1 MAKNMIILN
10 DIYSFEGSRFV
21 MGYIK
26 QFYDFLKAIFI
37 SKELIFELTKRDFQ
51 ARYLGSYLG
60 MAWAFLQ
67 PTITILIFWFVF
79 EVGFK
84 SMPVDNVP
92 FVLWLVSGILPWF
105 FISDSIS
112 NATNSIIDNAYLVKK
127 VAFRVSIL
135 PVTKILSALYIHMF
149 FIGVLF
155 SMFLAYGYMPN
166 LYNLQILYYLFAM
179 IVLILGISWM
189 TASLVIFLRDVGQI
203 VAMLLQFGF
212 WLTPI
217 FWSVKVLPAKY
228 LTVLKLNPFYYIVE
242 GYRNSFIYHKW
253 FWQDVNLTI
262 YFWFVT
268 ILIFLLGAIIFK
280 KTRPHFAD
288 VI

>member
-1 MAKNMIILN
+1 
-10 DIYSFEGSRFV
+10 
-21 MGYIK
+21 
-26 QFYDFLKAIFI
+26 
-37 SKELIFELTKRDFQ
+37 
-51 ARYLGSYLG
+51 
-60 MAWAFLQ
+60 
-67 PTITILIFWFVF
+67 
-79 EVGFK
+79 
-84 SMPVDNVP
+84 
-92 FVLWLVSGILPWF
+92 
-105 FISDSIS
+105 
-112 NATNSIIDNAYLVKK
+112 
-127 VAFRVSIL
+127 
-135 PVTKILSALYIHMF
+135 
-149 FIGVLF
+149 
-155 SMFLAYGYMPN
+155 
-166 LYNLQILYYLFAM
+166 M

>member
-1 MAKNMIILN
+1 
-10 DIYSFEGSRFV
+10 

-26 QFYDFLKAIFI
+26 QFYDFLKSILVSRI
-37 SKELIFELTKRDFQ
+37 LILELTKRDIQ

-60 MAWAFLQ
+60 MVWAFLQ
-67 PTITILIFWFVF
+67 PTVTILIFWFVF
-79 EVGFK
+79 EIGFK
-84 SMPVDNVP
+84 SMPVDNFP
-92 FVLWLVSGILPWF
+92 FILWLMSGILPWF

-112 NATNSIIDNAYLVKK
+112 NATNSIIDNTYLVKK

-135 PVTKILSALYIHMF
+135 PVIKILSSLYIHIFFICFLFIMF
-149 FIGVLF
+149 FI
-155 SMFLAYGYMPN
+155 YGFIPN
-166 LYNLQILYYLFAM
+166 IYNFQIIYYLFATV
-179 IVLILGISWM
+179 VLVLGISWI

-217 FWSVKVLPAKY
+217 FWSAKIVPTHY
-228 LTVLKLNPFYYIVE
+228 QTYLKLNPFYYIVE
-242 GYRNSFIYHKW
+242 GYRNTFIYHKW
-253 FWQDVNLTI
+253 FWEDIYLTG
-262 YFWFVT
+262 YFWIVT
-268 ILIFLLGAIIFK
+268 LLIFSLGAIIFR